1 MLQRD
6 WRIFREDYNIRVG
19 GGNIP
24 PPIRNWKEAGFN
36 DEILGVID
44 KNGYEEPTPIQR
56 QAIPIGLLNRSGH
69 KMQFYCVAKICL
81 NSKTNDTEGGEVSSG
96 LRRLSRIPRF
106 QVRDR

>member
-69 KMQFYCVAKICL
+69 KMQSYCVASFLRKICL
-81 NSKTNDTEGGEVSSG
+81 LSSKPMTPKEERCRAV
-96 LRRLSRIPRF
+96 
-106 QVRDR
+106 